1 MFKIFSKYLLTVLA
15 VTLLSKPT
23 MAITGKDISE
33 KVSEWL
39 VSEGVNG
46 KPVFSK
52 TSVYKDCKNNLEI
65 KKLYKNY
72 KTIKV
77 NCSDKNGY
85 QLLIRI
91 KIPNKKSEN
100 KNLLN
105 TKIKQNKIFKKK
117 KEKVKTN
124 RIFKVLR
131 LKRSLEKNAIIEL
144 DDIELVELS
153 NSSQKSFFSHKK
165 ELVGRKLKKNLKT
178 GQLLHPRHLYKK
190 FEVSSG
196 DVISIVS
203 NIGNASVTVSGE
215 AQGSGNLGDLIRVK
229 NLRSGKI
236 IRGYIKKDKIIKIF
250 R

>member
-1 MFKIFSKYLLTVLA
+1 MS
-15 VTLLSKPT
+15 
-23 MAITGKDISE
+23 
-33 KVSEWL
+33 
-39 VSEGVNG
+39 
-46 KPVFSK
+46 
-52 TSVYKDCKNNLEI
+52 
-65 KKLYKNY
+65 
-72 KTIKV
+72 
-77 NCSDKNGY
+77 
-85 QLLIRI
+85 
-91 KIPNKKSEN
+91 
-100 KNLLN
+100 
-105 TKIKQNKIFKKK
+105 TKINVLQVIPKLGYGGAETGCYDIAHYLAEKECGSFIVTSGGELLRFVK
-117 KEKVKTN
+117 KEKVKIN

-236 IRGYIKKDKIIKIF
+236 IRGYIKKNKIIKIF